1 MKITKNPIR
10 SKEVKLQPK
19 LRFSEFDEDWE
30 FVTLQEVSSKIGDGL
45 HGTPEYVN
53 DSEYFFINGNNLSNG
68 VINIFSNSKKVSE
81 TIFFKNDKKL
91 NQNSILISLNG
102 TIGSIA
108 KYNNEKIMLS
118 KSVGFI
124 NFSNDSD
131 LFYHILNTKKVQN
144 FFESELTGSTIKN
157 LSLKTLRDT
166 IISIPQSLPEQTKIA
181 SFLTTVDEKISGL
194 KKQLNLLERYK
205 KGVMQKIF
213 SQELRFKD
221 ENGSEFPDWE
231 EKKLGEFCVKK
242 SSNISANK
250 IEDNYGEY
258 IIYGAS
264 GVLKKVNFYQEEN
277 DYVSIVKDGA
287 GVGRLLYCKGF
298 SSVLGTLEMICPK
311 GNLNTYFLYCL
322 LLNIDFTKYVTGSTI
337 PHIYFKD
344 YSLEK
349 CFIPSLPEQ
358 QKIATFLS
366 SIDEKI
372 EKCQGQ
378 IKAMENWKKGLL
390 QQMFC

>member
-1 MKITKNPIR
+1 MQ
-10 SKEVKLQPK
+10 KLQPK
-19 LRFSEFDEDWE
+19 LRFPEFMTEWKRVKLRDVSKYYNGGSFEGDVKE
-30 FVTLQEVSSKIGDGL
+30 KGQYELITLKSVDMNGNLAHS
-45 HGTPEYVN
+45 N
-53 DSEYFFINGNNLSNG
+53 RFINLDVPRLKKNTLIMILSEQSPGLLGMTALIPVDNKYVLNQRVAEIRPNNEVDSYFLSLA
-68 VINIFSNSKKVSE
+68 ININQPYFS
-81 TIFFKNDKKL
+81 KL
-91 NQNSILISLNG
+91 GAG
-102 TIGSIA
+102 T
-108 KYNNEKIMLS
+108 
-118 KSVGFI
+118 
-124 NFSNDSD
+124 
-131 LFYHILNTKKVQN
+131 KVQN
-144 FFESELTGSTIKN
+144 ITKPNVENYEFFLPT
-157 LSLKTLRDT
+157 
-166 IISIPQSLPEQTKIA
+166 LPEQTKIA
-181 SFLTTVDEKISGL
+181 SFLTTVDEKISGF

-213 SQELRFKD
+213 SQELRFKPAPNETSGD
-221 ENGSEFPDWE
+221 ENGNEFPDWE

-264 GVLKKVNFYQEEN
+264 GVLKKVDFYQEEN
-277 DYVSIVKDGA
+277 DYVSVVKDGA

-311 GNLNTYFLYCL
+311 ENLNTYFLYCL

-349 CFIPSLPEQ
+349 CFIPTFPEQ
-358 QKIATFLS
+358 QKIASFLS
-366 SIDEKI
+366 SIDEKL